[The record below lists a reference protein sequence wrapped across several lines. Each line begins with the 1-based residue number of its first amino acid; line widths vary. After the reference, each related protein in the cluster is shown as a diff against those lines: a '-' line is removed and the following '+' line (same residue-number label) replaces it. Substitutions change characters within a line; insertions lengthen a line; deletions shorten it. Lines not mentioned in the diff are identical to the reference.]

1 LNFIKKNTPIYLYIY
16 AIIIIG
22 DTMNVKYLQLK
33 GFRNYNELFIEL
45 NKGTNVFV
53 GDNAQGKT
61 NILEAI
67 YYCSLAK
74 SHRTNK
80 DKELINWNGE
90 EAYIKVHVCKTR
102 LDKKIEIKIFK
113 EGKKGININSIKVQ
127 KLSELVG
134 SFNVIMFSPEDLN
147 IVKESPSYRRKFLD
161 IELCKLSSRY
171 YYSLTQYKKILLER
185 NLAIKKWNTNID
197 IIEVYD
203 KQLSEFGAII
213 IKDRITY
220 IEKLNEKGKKIH
232 SDITSNSEI
241 IDIKY
246 LTPIKDLDNIQDNLY
261 LLLCKNR
268 KRDIETRITSV
279 GPHRDD
285 FSIDIN
291 GIDARIFGSQ
301 GQQRTS
307 VLTIKFG
314 ALAII
319 KELTGEY
326 PVLLLDD
333 VLSEL
338 DTKRQEYILS
348 SIKGV
353 QTLITCTGVN
363 DIRKHL
369 NSESKI
375 FEVMLGE
382 LKEIT

>member
-1 LNFIKKNTPIYLYIY
+1 
-16 AIIIIG
+16 
-22 DTMNVKYLQLK
+22 MHVKYLQLLN
-33 GFRNYNELFIEL
+33 FRNFNKLFIEL
-45 NKGTNVFV
+45 NKGANVFV

-61 NILEAI
+61 NILEAV

-74 SHRTNK
+74 SHRTNR
-80 DKELINWNGE
+80 DKELINWNAS
-90 EAYIKVHVCKTR
+90 EAYIKLYVCKTR

-113 EGKKGININSIKVQ
+113 EGKKGVNINTIKVQ

-147 IVKESPSYRRKFLD
+147 IVKDSPSHRRKFLD

-171 YYSLTQYKKILLER
+171 YYSLAQYKKILNER
-185 NLAIKKWNTNID
+185 NLAIKKWNTNSD
-197 IIEVYD
+197 IIDVYD

-213 IKDRITY
+213 IKDRISY
-220 IEKLNEKGKKIH
+220 VEKLNQKGIKIH
-232 SDITSNSEI
+232 SDITSKSEVI
-241 IDIKY
+241 EIRY
-246 LTPIKDLDNIQDNLY
+246 LTPIKGSDNIEEKLY
-261 LLLCKNR
+261 FLLCKNR
-268 KRDIETRITSV
+268 KRDIESRTTSI

-291 GIDARIFGSQ
+291 GVDARIFGSQ

-307 VLTIKFG
+307 VLTIKFS

-338 DTKRQEYILS
+338 DIKRQEYILN
-348 SIKGV
+348 SIKEV
-353 QTLITCTGVN
+353 QTLITCTGIN

-375 FEVMLGE
+375 FEVMSGE

>member
-1 LNFIKKNTPIYLYIY
+1 
-16 AIIIIG
+16 
-22 DTMNVKYLQLK
+22 MRVKYLQLK
-33 GFRNYNELFIEL
+33 NFRNYNELVIEL
-45 NKGTNVFV
+45 NNGTNVFV

-74 SHRTNK
+74 SHRTNR
-80 DKELINWNGE
+80 DKELINWNGT
-90 EAYIKVHVCKTR
+90 EAYIKIYVCKTR

-147 IVKESPSYRRKFLD
+147 IVKESPSHRRKFLD
-161 IELCKLSSRY
+161 IELCKLNSRY

-197 IIEVYD
+197 IIDVYD
-203 KQLSEFGAII
+203 KQLSEFGAVI

-220 IEKLNEKGKKIH
+220 IENLNEKGKKIH
-232 SDITSNSEI
+232 SDITSKSEV

-246 LTPIKDLDNIQDNLY
+246 LTPIKELDNIQENLY

-268 KRDIETRITSV
+268 KRDIETRITSI

-307 VLTIKFG
+307 VLTIKFA

-348 SIKGV
+348 AIKGV
-353 QTLITCTGVN
+353 QTLITCTGIN
-363 DIRKHL
+363 DIRKYL

-375 FEVMLGE
+375 FQVTSGG

>member
-1 LNFIKKNTPIYLYIY
+1 
-16 AIIIIG
+16 
-22 DTMNVKYLQLK
+22 MHVKYLQLK
-33 GFRNYNELFIEL
+33 NFRNYNELLIEL

-74 SHRTNK
+74 SHRTNR
-80 DKELINWNGE
+80 DKELINWNGT
-90 EAYIKVHVCKTR
+90 EAYIKVYVCKTR

-171 YYSLTQYKKILLER
+171 YYSLTQYKRILLER

-232 SDITSNSEI
+232 SDITSNSEV

-268 KRDIETRITSV
+268 NRDIETRITSV

-353 QTLITCTGVN
+353 QTLITCTGIN

-375 FEVMLGE
+375 FEVMSGE

>member
-1 LNFIKKNTPIYLYIY
+1 
-16 AIIIIG
+16 
-22 DTMNVKYLQLK
+22 MHVKYLQLLN
-33 GFRNYNELFIEL
+33 FRNFSDLTIEL

-74 SHRTNK
+74 SHRTNR
-80 DKELINWNGE
+80 DKELINWNGT
-90 EAYIKVHVCKTR
+90 EAYIKLYVCKTR

-113 EGKKGININSIKVQ
+113 EGRKGVNINSIKVQ

-147 IVKESPSYRRKFLD
+147 IVKDSPSYRRKFLD
-161 IELCKLSSRY
+161 IELCKLNSRY
-171 YYSLTQYKKILLER
+171 YYSLTQYKKILNER
-185 NLAIKKWNTNID
+185 NLAIKKWNTNSD
-197 IIEVYD
+197 IIDVYD

-213 IKDRITY
+213 IKDRINY
-220 IEKLNEKGKKIH
+220 IEKLNKIGKVIH
-232 SDITSNSEI
+232 SDITSKSEVI
-241 IDIKY
+241 EIKY
-246 LTPIKDLDNIQDNLY
+246 LTPIKELDNIQQNLY

-268 KRDIETRITSV
+268 KRDIETKTTSI

-285 FSIDIN
+285 FSITIN
-291 GIDARIFGSQ
+291 GMDVRTFGSQ

-338 DTKRQEYILS
+338 DTKRQEYILN
-348 SIKGV
+348 SIKDV
-353 QTLITCTGVN
+353 QTLITCTGIN
-363 DIRKHL
+363 EIRKYL
-369 NSESKI
+369 SSENKI
-375 FEVMLGE
+375 FEVSSGK

>member
-1 LNFIKKNTPIYLYIY
+1 MRI
-16 AIIIIG
+16 
-22 DTMNVKYLQLK
+22 KYLQLK
-33 GFRNYNELFIEL
+33 NFRNYNELVIEL

-74 SHRTNK
+74 SHRTNR
-80 DKELINWNGE
+80 DKELINWNGT
-90 EAYIKVHVCKTR
+90 EAYIKVYVCKTR

-127 KLSELVG
+127 KMSELVG

-147 IVKESPSYRRKFLD
+147 IVKESPLYRRKFLD
-161 IELCKLSSRY
+161 IELCKLNSRY

-197 IIEVYD
+197 IIDVYD

-213 IKDRITY
+213 IRDRIAY

-232 SDITSNSEI
+232 SDITSNSEEI
-241 IDIKY
+241 EIKY
-246 LTPIKDLDNIQDNLY
+246 LTPIKELNNIQENLY

-268 KRDIETRITSV
+268 KRDIETKTTSI

-291 GIDARIFGSQ
+291 GIDARIYGSQ

-353 QTLITCTGVN
+353 QTLITCTGIN
-363 DIRKHL
+363 DIKKHL

-375 FEVMLGE
+375 FQVMSGE

>member
-1 LNFIKKNTPIYLYIY
+1 
-16 AIIIIG
+16 
-22 DTMNVKYLQLK
+22 MHVKYLQLK
-33 GFRNYNELFIEL
+33 DFRNYTELVIEL
-45 NKGTNVFV
+45 NKGINVFV

-74 SHRTNK
+74 SHRTNR
-80 DKELINWNGE
+80 DKELINWNGA
-90 EAYIKVHVCKTR
+90 EAYIKLYVCKTR

-113 EGKKGININSIKVQ
+113 EGKKGVNINSIKVQ

-161 IELCKLSSRY
+161 IELCKLSRRY
-171 YYSLTQYKKILLER
+171 YYNLSQYKKILNER

-197 IIEVYD
+197 IIDVYD
-203 KQLSEFGAII
+203 RQLSEFGAVI
-213 IKDRITY
+213 IKDRIAY
-220 IEKLNEKGKKIH
+220 IEKLNILSKTIH
-232 SDITSNSEI
+232 SNITSKSEVI
-241 IDIKY
+241 EIKY
-246 LTPIKDLDNIQDNLY
+246 LTQIKELDNIQESFY

-268 KRDIETRITSV
+268 RRDIETRTTSV

-285 FSIDIN
+285 FSIQLN

-314 ALAII
+314 ALEII

-338 DTKRQEYILS
+338 DTKRQEYILN
-348 SIKGV
+348 SIKEV

-363 DIRKHL
+363 NIRKYL
-369 NSESKI
+369 NPESKI
-375 FEVMLGE
+375 FEVMSGGV
-382 LKEIT
+382 KEIT

>member
-1 LNFIKKNTPIYLYIY
+1 
-16 AIIIIG
+16 
-22 DTMNVKYLQLK
+22 MHVKYLQLFN
-33 GFRNYNELFIEL
+33 FRNFNKLFIEL
-45 NKGTNVFV
+45 NKGANVFV

-74 SHRTNK
+74 SHRTNR
-80 DKELINWNGE
+80 DKELINWNGT
-90 EAYIKVHVCKTR
+90 EAYIKLYVCKTR

-113 EGKKGININSIKVQ
+113 EGKKGVNINSIKVQ

-147 IVKESPSYRRKFLD
+147 IVKNSPSHRRKFLD

-171 YYSLTQYKKILLER
+171 YYSLTQYKKILNER
-185 NLAIKKWNTNID
+185 NLAIKKWNTNSD
-197 IIEVYD
+197 IIDVYD

-213 IKDRITY
+213 IKDRISY
-220 IEKLNEKGKKIH
+220 VEKLNQKGIKIH
-232 SDITSNSEI
+232 GDITSKSEVI
-241 IDIKY
+241 EIKY
-246 LTPIKDLDNIQDNLY
+246 LTPIKGSDNIEEKLY
-261 LLLCKNR
+261 SLLCKNR
-268 KRDIETRITSV
+268 KRDIESRTTSI

-291 GIDARIFGSQ
+291 GADARIFGSQ

-307 VLTIKFG
+307 VLTIKFS

-338 DTKRQEYILS
+338 DTKRQEYILN
-348 SIKGV
+348 SIKEV
-353 QTLITCTGVN
+353 QTLITCTGIN

-369 NSESKI
+369 NCESKI

>member
-1 LNFIKKNTPIYLYIY
+1 MYI
-16 AIIIIG
+16 
-22 DTMNVKYLQLK
+22 KYLRLK
-33 GFRNYNELFIEL
+33 NFRNYNELTIEL

-74 SHRTNK
+74 SHRTNR
-80 DKELINWNGE
+80 DKELINWNAAD
-90 EAYIKVHVCKTR
+90 AYIKLYVCKTR

-113 EGKKGININSIKVQ
+113 EGKKGVNINSIKVQ
-127 KLSELVG
+127 KLSELLG

-147 IVKESPSYRRKFLD
+147 IVKDSPSHRRKFLD
-161 IELCKLSSRY
+161 IELCKLSKRY
-171 YYSLTQYKKILLER
+171 YYSLAQYKKILIER
-185 NLAIKKWNTNID
+185 NITIKKWNTNSD
-197 IIEVYD
+197 IIDVYD

-213 IKDRITY
+213 INDRINY
-220 IEKLNEKGKKIH
+220 MKKLNKVCKKIH
-232 SDITSNSEI
+232 SNITSNSELI
-241 IDIKY
+241 EIKY
-246 LTPIKDLDNIQDNLY
+246 LTPIKELDNIQENFY
-261 LLLCKNR
+261 SLLCKNR
-268 KRDIETRITSV
+268 KRDIETKTTSI
-279 GPHRDD
+279 GPHRED
-285 FSIDIN
+285 FSIDLN

-338 DTKRQEYILS
+338 DTKRQEYILN
-348 SIKGV
+348 SIKEV

-363 DIRKHL
+363 DIRKYL
-369 NSESKI
+369 DSESKI
-375 FEVMLGE
+375 FEVMSGE